1 MRLFPIIIAG
11 GSGTRF
17 WPLSRQRLPKQFLPL
32 VNDRPMINATFDRA
46 RKLAQLE
53 NVLVVCGKPHRQQ
66 VRRALSQL
74 PPENVLAEPFARNTA
89 PAIGLAAVYVQ
100 RKDPRGV
107 LLVLPSDHHIA
118 KVPAFLRC
126 LREASR
132 LAADGELVTLGIR
145 PTAPE
150 TGYGYIRLGQMLK
163 GKSRRVA
170 AFVEKPDHFT
180 AQRYL
185 GSGKYL
191 WNSGIFAFR
200 VDVILEAIRRY
211 LPRLGNA
218 LQQLAG
224 IANRRRF
231 ATELTRVFREQPA
244 VSLDYGVMEKAKNI
258 AVVPGDFGWSDVGSL
273 TALAEVRRADRD
285 GNIVLGKTVQLDCKN
300 SILVSNRRLVAA
312 VGLSDLIVVETA
324 DAVLVIPKARSQDVR
339 RVVEALRVHRR
350 WRHLL

>member
-17 WPLSRQRLPKQFLPL
+17 WPLSRQRRPKQFLPL
-32 VNDRPMINATFDRA
+32 VDQRPMINATFDRA
-46 RKLAQLE
+46 RKLAGPE
-53 NVLVVCGKPHRQQ
+53 NVFVVCGKLHQSQ

-89 PAIGLAAVYVQ
+89 PAIGLAAVHVQ

-118 KVPAFLRC
+118 KVPAFIRC

-145 PTAPE
+145 PTHPE
-150 TGYGYIRLGQMLK
+150 TGYGYIRLGHTLK
-163 GKSRRVA
+163 GKGRRVA
-170 AFVEKPDHFT
+170 AFVEKPDRLT

-185 GSGKYL
+185 ASGKYL

-200 VDVILEAIRRY
+200 VDVILDALRRY

-218 LQQLAG
+218 LDQLAG
-224 IANRRRF
+224 ISNPRRF
-231 ATELTRVFREQPA
+231 AAELTRVFKAEPS
-244 VSLDYGVMEKAKNI
+244 VSIDYGVMEKATNI
-258 AVVPGDFGWSDVGSL
+258 AVVPGDFGWSDVGSFL
-273 TALAEVRRADRD
+273 ALGEVRRADRD
-285 GNIVLGKTVQLDCKN
+285 GNIVLGETLQLDCKN
-300 SILVSNRRLVAA
+300 SILVSNRRLIAA
-312 VGLSDLIVVETA
+312 VGLSDLIVVESA

-339 RVVEALRVHRR
+339 RVAEALRVRR
-350 WRHLL
+350 WKHLL

>member
-32 VNDRPMINATFDRA
+32 VDGRPMIKATFDRA
-46 RKLAQLE
+46 RKLAEPE
-53 NVLVVCGKPHRQQ
+53 NVFVVCGKPHRHL
-66 VRRALSQL
+66 VRRALVQL

-89 PAIGLAAVYVQ
+89 PAIGLAAVHVQ

-145 PTAPE
+145 PTRPE
-150 TGYGYIRLGQMLK
+150 TGYGYIHLGHALK
-163 GKSRRVA
+163 GKSRRAA
-170 AFVEKPDHFT
+170 AFVEKPDHLT

-185 GSGKYL
+185 ASGKYL

-200 VDVILEAIRRY
+200 ADVILEAIRRY
-211 LPRLGNA
+211 LPRLGNG

-224 IANRRRF
+224 ITDRRRF
-231 ATELTRVFREQPA
+231 ATALTRVFRELPA
-244 VSLDYGVMEKAKNI
+244 VSIDYGVMEKAKNI

-273 TALAEVRRADRD
+273 IALAEVRRADRE
-285 GNIVLGKTVQLDCKN
+285 GNIVLGDTLQLDCKN
-300 SILVSNRRLVAA
+300 SILASNHRLIAA
-312 VGLSDLIVVETA
+312 VGLSDLMVVESA
-324 DAVLVIPKARSQDVR
+324 DAVLVMPKARSQDVR
-339 RVVEALRVHRR
+339 RVVEALRAHRR
-350 WRHLL
+350 THLL